1 MDGQRLFLQNTIK
14 IVFCRNMIQR
24 QTTDLIRERLRRSPA
39 VGLVGPRQCGK
50 TTLARSF
57 EGRYFDLEVE
67 AERLRLD
74 LQWKSLV
81 EGDDLVIL
89 DEAQAWPEV
98 FPRLRA
104 AIDQRRKAMGRFLL
118 LGSVSPGLTRQVS
131 ESLAG
136 RLSLVELTPFLL
148 EELSVDRL
156 DDLWLFGG
164 YPDGGILDASDF
176 GRWQQDYLTLL
187 AQRDLP
193 QWGLSAKP
201 QTTQRLL
208 RMIAAVHGQTWNA
221 SRIGQ
226 SLGLNYQTINSY
238 LDFLAGAFLV
248 RKLEPYHANIRKR
261 LTKSSKVYWRDS
273 GLLHA
278 LLQTKTHN
286 DLLAQP
292 WVGASWEGFVIEQ
305 ILSHLAAWGATVQPY
320 FLHTSDQYEI
330 DLVLDFGRFRWAIEV
345 KLTASPSVGDIRGL
359 NKVADLIAAERRALV
374 ARVPETLESENLLV
388 TDLPGLLDK
397 LRELVP

>member
-1 MDGQRLFLQNTIK
+1 
-14 IVFCRNMIQR
+14 MIER
-24 QTTDLIRERLRRSPA
+24 QSANLVRERLGLSPA
-39 VGLVGPRQCGK
+39 VGLIGPRQCGK

-57 EGRYFDLEVE
+57 AGRYFDLELE

-74 LQWKSLV
+74 LQWKQLV
-81 EGDDLVIL
+81 EGGELTIL

-98 FPRLRA
+98 FPRLRS
-104 AIDQRRKAMGRFLL
+104 AIDQNRKTMGRFLL
-118 LGSVSPGLTRQVS
+118 LGSVSPGLARQVS

-148 EELSVDRL
+148 EELSADRL

-164 YPDGGILDASDF
+164 YPDGGILAAAAF
-176 GRWQQDYLTLL
+176 GRWQRDYLTLL
-187 AQRDLP
+187 SQRDLP
-193 QWGLSAKP
+193 QWGLPARA
-201 QTTQRLL
+201 QTTERFL

-238 LDFLAGAFLV
+238 LDYLVGAFLI
-248 RKLEPYHANIRKR
+248 RRLEPYQANIRKR
-261 LTKSSKVYWRDS
+261 LTRSPKVYWRDT

-278 LLQTKTHN
+278 TLQTVTRD

-305 ILSHLAAWGATVQPY
+305 VLGHLAAWGRTIQPF
-320 FLHTSDQYEI
+320 FLRTADQYEI
-330 DLVLDFGRFRWAIEV
+330 DLILNFGRSLWAIEV
-345 KLTASPSVGDIRGL
+345 KLTASPSLSDVRRL
-359 NKVADLIAAERRALV
+359 NKVADLIQADQRILV
-374 ARVPETLESENLLV
+374 ARVHESLESEGLLV
-388 TDLPGLLDK
+388 TDLPGLLKK
-397 LRELVP
+397 LREAGPRAG

>member
-1 MDGQRLFLQNTIK
+1 
-14 IVFCRNMIQR
+14 MIQR
-24 QTTDLIRERLRRSPA
+24 LAANLIRERLRRSPA

-57 EGRYFDLEVE
+57 PGLYFDLEVE
-67 AERLRLD
+67 SERLRLD
-74 LQWKSLV
+74 LQWASLIQ
-81 EGDDLVIL
+81 GQDLVIL

-98 FPRLRA
+98 FPRLRS
-104 AIDQRRKAMGRFLL
+104 AIDQNRKRMGRFLM
-118 LGSVSPGLTRQVS
+118 LGSVSPGLAKQVS

-148 EELSVDRL
+148 EELSTDRL
-156 DDLWLFGG
+156 DDLWMFGG
-164 YPDGGILDASDF
+164 YPDGGILDASAF

-193 QWGLSAKP
+193 QWGLPARA
-201 QTTQRLL
+201 QTTERFL

-226 SLGLNYQTINSY
+226 SLGRNYQTINSY
-238 LDFLAGAFLV
+238 LDYLVGTFLI
-248 RKLEPYHANIRKR
+248 RRLEPYHANIGKR
-261 LTKSSKVYWRDS
+261 LTKSPKVYWRDT

-278 LLQTKTHN
+278 ILQTRTPD

-305 ILSHLAAWGATVQPY
+305 VLGHLAAWGRTVQPF
-320 FLHTSDQYEI
+320 FLHTADQYEI
-330 DLVLDFGRFRWAIEV
+330 DLVLDFGRSLWAVEV
-345 KLTASPSVGDIRGL
+345 KLTASPSLSDTRHL
-359 NKVADLIAAERRALV
+359 SKVANLIQADRRVLV
-374 ARVPETLESENLLV
+374 ARVHETLESEGLLV
-388 TDLPGLLDK
+388 TDLPGLLK
-397 LRELVP
+397 RLREAGPRAELEEQKP

>member
-1 MDGQRLFLQNTIK
+1 
-14 IVFCRNMIQR
+14 MIQR
-24 QTTDLIRERLRRSPA
+24 DAANLVRERLRRSPA

-57 EGRYFDLEVE
+57 AGRYFDLEVE

-74 LQWKSLV
+74 LQWKSLT

-104 AIDQRRKAMGRFLL
+104 AIDERRKVMGRFLL
-118 LGSVSPGLTRQVS
+118 LGSVSPGLARQVS

-148 EELSVDRL
+148 EELSADRFE
-156 DDLWLFGG
+156 DLWLFGG
-164 YPDGGILDASDF
+164 YPDGGILDSAAF
-176 GRWQQDYLTLL
+176 GQWQQDYLTLL

-193 QWGLSAKP
+193 QWGLPAKP
-201 QTTQRLL
+201 QVTERFL

-226 SLGLNYQTINSY
+226 SLGLSYQTVNSY
-238 LDFLAGAFLV
+238 LDYLVGAFLI
-248 RKLEPYHANIRKR
+248 RRLEPYHANVRKR
-261 LTKSSKVYWRDS
+261 LTKSPKVYWRDT
-273 GLLHA
+273 GLLHS
-278 LLQTKTHN
+278 LLQTRTRD

-305 ILSHLAAWGATVQPY
+305 VLNHLAVRGRTVQPY
-320 FLHTSDQYEI
+320 FLRTSDQYEI
-330 DLVLDFGRFRWAIEV
+330 DLVMDFGTSLWAIET
-345 KLTASPSVGDIRGL
+345 KLTASPSLGDVRRL
-359 NKVADLIAAERRALV
+359 NKVADLIGADQRVLV
-374 ARVPETLESENLLV
+374 AKVPEPLESEALLV

-397 LRELVP
+397 LGTPQSTQGRNK